1 MKHPLAVV
9 LALSL
14 GTATLLMVTLAQL
27 PGGYTFP
34 DRSTATEYPGP

>member
-1 MKHPLAVV
+1 MKHPLATV

-14 GTATLLMVTLAQL
+14 GTATLWMVTLAQL

-34 DRSTATEYPGP
+34 DHSTRTEMPGP

>member
-14 GTATLLMVTLAQL
+14 GTATLWMVTLAQL
-27 PGGYTFP
+27 PGGYTLP

>member
-1 MKHPLAVV
+1 MRHPLATV

-14 GTATLLMVTLAQL
+14 GTAVLWMVTLAQL

-34 DRSTATEYPGP
+34 DRSTVTEYPGP